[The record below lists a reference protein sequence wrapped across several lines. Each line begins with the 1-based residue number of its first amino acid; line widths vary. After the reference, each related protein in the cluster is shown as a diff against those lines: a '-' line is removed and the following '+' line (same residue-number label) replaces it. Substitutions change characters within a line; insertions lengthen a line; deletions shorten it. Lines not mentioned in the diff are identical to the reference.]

1 MRHAATNLSS
11 PQDRERD
18 RGWIHETCG
27 HEFVFTTGEREIEGG
42 SMRHVATNLSSPQDR
57 EREREIE
64 GGSTRHAA
72 TNLSSPQDR
81 ERDSGWIHEM
91 CGHEFVFTTG
101 ERER

>member
-1 MRHAATNLSS
+1 MRHVATNLSS
-11 PQDRERD
+11 PLERERD
-18 RGWIHETCG
+18 RGWIHETCD
-27 HEFVFTTGEREIEGG
+27 HEFVFTTGE
-42 SMRHVATNLSSPQDR
+42 R

-81 ERDSGWIHEM
+81 ER
-91 CGHEFVFTTG
+91 